1 MLNSCHLLKVEA
13 SIPARWQA
21 GSQRLAQLRL
31 HNPTEADLTSL
42 HVKAVWPALAG
53 GVSPD
58 FKLPLLKRGTCVQV
72 ELSLTP
78 EVACEDVLQIQVFA
92 EVGPYL
98 CLNLCSKSLTP
109 MVRAALVPQQHIQIH
124 VQETKVGDKPNFGQV
139 IESGG
144 VSHIGPQIH
153 LRGGGEHLQIEDWL
167 QEGKALEKFE
177 ALPLYVASESCHT
190 WTSHLGTALIG
201 VPAGRFTMGA
211 VTALDPEAKPDE
223 GPVREVQLERSFW
236 MGRYPVTQEEWRKV
250 MTELPEL
257 EPAIA
262 KHHSG
267 DRMPVTRMT
276 WHEAREYC
284 RRLTLLEQNAGAL
297 PPGYAYRLPTE
308 VEWEYACRAGTTGS
322 RYAQPLAKIAACAAS
337 CRHFTTVGSFHP
349 NPWGLY
355 DMLGLVRE
363 WCYDALAPY
372 RPFETHH
379 PVNNARADAPVPRV
393 VRGGCYQDADV
404 KVRASARDA
413 RLPDS
418 VSQRVGFRVV
428 LAHES
433 AWS

>member
-1 MLNSCHLLKVEA
+1 MLNPFPLLKIEA
-13 SIPARWQA
+13 SIPSRWQA
-21 GSQRLAQLRL
+21 GAQRLAQLRL

-42 HVKAVWPALAG
+42 HVKAVWRALAG

-58 FKLPLLKRGTCVQV
+58 FSLPLLKRGTCVQV

-78 EVACEDVLQIQVFA
+78 EIACEDVLQIHIFT

-109 MVRAALVPQQHIQIH
+109 MVRALVPQQHIQIH

-144 VSHIGPQIH
+144 MSHIGPQIH
-153 LRGGGEHLQIEDWL
+153 LSGRDGQLQIEEWL
-167 QEGKALEKFE
+167 QQGKALEEFE
-177 ALPLYVASESCHT
+177 ALPVYVVSESCHA
-190 WTSHLGTALIG
+190 WTSNLGTALVG
-201 VPAGRFTMGA
+201 VPAGRFSMGA
-211 VTALDPEAKPDE
+211 TPSRDAEARPDE

-236 MGRYPVTQEEWRKV
+236 MGRHPVTQEEWRKV
-250 MTELPEL
+250 MTDLPEL

-262 KHHSG
+262 RHHTG
-267 DRMPVTRMT
+267 DQMPVARIT
-276 WHEAREYC
+276 WHQAREYC
-284 RRLTLLEQNAGAL
+284 RRLTLLERSAGAL

-322 RYAQPLAKIAACAAS
+322 RYAQPLAEIAACAAS
-337 CRHFTTVGSFHP
+337 GRHFTTVGRFRA
-349 NPWGLY
+349 NPWGLH

-379 PVNNARADAPVPRV
+379 PVNDTRADASVPRV
-393 VRGGCYQDADV
+393 TRGGCYQDADA
-404 KVRASARDA
+404 KIRASARDA
-413 RLPDS
+413 RLAED